1 MNNITFKRKEIKVIF
16 LCAIAILASFAILNI
31 FNLDSFAIVT
41 TGEATSGDLTKPL
54 KNFYKEYKFYVNLF
68 TGFVVLSNL
77 LIFIYHFCRL
87 GMVSDN
93 PQERRKCLNDMLIC
107 GVCLALIGGGA
118 TVVYIL
124 FFIGN

>member
-1 MNNITFKRKEIKVIF
+1 MNEISFKRKEIKILF
-16 LCAIAILASFAILNI
+16 LCAIAILVSFAIFNI
-31 FNLDSFAIVT
+31 FDLNSFAT
-41 TGEATSGDLTKPL
+41 TAISGDLKQPL
-54 KNFYKEYKFYVNLF
+54 QNFYKEYKFYVNLF

-107 GVCLALIGGGA
+107 GVCLGLIGGGA
-118 TVVYIL
+118 IVIYII

>member
-1 MNNITFKRKEIKVIF
+1 MNEIIFKRKEIKILF
-16 LCAIAILASFAILNI
+16 LCAVAILVSFVILNI
-31 FNLDSFAIVT
+31 FDLNSFAT
-41 TGEATSGDLTKPL
+41 TAMSGDISKPL
-54 KNFYKEYKFYVNLF
+54 KNFYKEYRFYVNLF

-87 GMVSDN
+87 GMVSTN

-107 GVCLALIGGGA
+107 GICLGLIGGGA
-118 TVVYIL
+118 VVTYIL